1 MRDNARPCDGGKVEN
16 IPNAKH
22 VLLSPSRLALSPE
35 TAKGDYA
42 MSRIEL
48 KVQGMS
54 CSSCVKHINAVLRP
68 IAGVNEVTVDLP
80 SDQVTVR
87 GDTAAP
93 C

>member
-1 MRDNARPCDGGKVEN
+1 
-16 IPNAKH
+16 
-22 VLLSPSRLALSPE
+22 
-35 TAKGDYA
+35 
-42 MSRIEL
+42 
-48 KVQGMS
+48 MS